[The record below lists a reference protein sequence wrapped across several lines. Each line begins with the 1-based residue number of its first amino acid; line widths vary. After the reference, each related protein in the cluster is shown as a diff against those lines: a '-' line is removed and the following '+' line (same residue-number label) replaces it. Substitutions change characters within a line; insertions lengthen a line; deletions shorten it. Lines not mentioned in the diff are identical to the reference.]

1 MSTIATSSGWMTSF
15 IYEQDLTSYY
25 MNNILTGILHPGVY
39 NANIA
44 LVNDG
49 NGIYLSIKKGTT
61 FLFSNSYYQKNGR
74 YYRNFKGIDETYN
87 SNNNRNSAV
96 MIKCVAQQDFN
107 HRLIDLSL
115 DSFTSANRP
124 DTMYVFSY
132 FKYESKPHN
141 ASAEVFSIP
150 GFVLVEPNNKSSN
163 NNLNDTENY
172 LYKTLFPVYKVAS
185 DVDVDSSFSST
196 NESSVYFV
204 PDGCRDYSLAS
215 TSRSLY
221 DYSFLNLGA
230 IVERGGDNKT
240 AIEPSDWIKMHAF
253 TAHGLP
259 EYRYPIVSETNTMQP
274 DIILDMYGWTDGK
287 LCNKVYID
295 MPDTMY
301 EDALLNNTI
310 NNDEDLGWLQC
321 YKNEVRIG
329 SLLPNIDDLKVA
341 TGITTETL
349 VVDAIYGTYKSEI
362 VEPDSLGSTPSLY
375 GNNSALRF
383 NSHQFSI
390 PYKDDFKIDYL
401 NYSPNWWR
409 STTYSGMKVLPLDIC
424 KMNID
429 RLLPLVRNQDIW
441 PKIIY
446 SLRREDKV
454 SSSDSTSIIPIALAF
469 RYFNVNENGDIYSFD
484 SFTSMDS
491 INPVNMISY
500 FDLAKR
506 MSKVNVLNVG
516 HTNVSNLVPIL

>member
-1 MSTIATSSGWMTSF
+1 MSKIAVSSGWMTSF

-49 NGIYLSIKKGTT
+49 NSVYLSIKKGTT
-61 FLFSNSYYQKNGR
+61 FLFSNNYYQKSGR
-74 YYRNFKGIDETYN
+74 YYRNFKGIDETYS
-87 SNNNRNSAV
+87 SNNSRDSAV

-107 HRLIDLSL
+107 HRLIDLSS
-115 DSFTSANRP
+115 DSFTSASRP

-132 FKYESKPHN
+132 FKYESKPRN
-141 ASAEVFSIP
+141 ASAEAFSIP
-150 GFVLVEPNNKSSN
+150 GFILVEPNNQSSTSKP
-163 NNLNDTENY
+163 NDTENY
-172 LYKTLFPVYKVAS
+172 LYKTVFPVYKVAPN
-185 DVDVDSSFSST
+185 VGIDSSFSAT

-204 PDGCRDYSLAS
+204 PDGCRDYSLTS

-230 IVERGGDNKT
+230 IVERGGDNKS
-240 AIEPSDWIKMHAF
+240 AIESSDWIKMHTF

-259 EYRYPIVSETNTMQP
+259 EYRYPMVSETNTMQP
-274 DIILDMYGWTDGK
+274 DIVLDMHGWTDGK
-287 LCNKVYID
+287 LCNKAYID

-301 EDALLNNTI
+301 EDTLLNSVI
-310 NNDEDLGWLQC
+310 KDDEDLGWLWC
-321 YKNEVRIG
+321 YKNEVRNVP
-329 SLLPNIDDLKVA
+329 LLPDIEIRTFD
-341 TGITTETL
+341 TGITAKTL

-362 VEPDSLGSTPSLY
+362 VEPDSSGSTPSLI
-375 GNNSALRF
+375 GDNSNLKF
-383 NSHQFSI
+383 NYHNFSI
-390 PYKDDFKIDYL
+390 LYDDKFRLDYL
-401 NYSPNWWR
+401 TYSPEWWHS
-409 STTYSGMKVLPLDIC
+409 STSNDMKVLPLDIC

-429 RLLPLVRNQDIW
+429 RLLSLVRNQDIW

-446 SLRREDKV
+446 SLRRENRIN
-454 SSSDSTSIIPIALAF
+454 SPNTTSIIPIALAF
-469 RYFNVNENGDIYSFD
+469 RYFNVDENGEIHSFD
-484 SFTSMDS
+484 SFTSTDS

-516 HTNVSNLVPIL
+516 HANVLNLVPIL